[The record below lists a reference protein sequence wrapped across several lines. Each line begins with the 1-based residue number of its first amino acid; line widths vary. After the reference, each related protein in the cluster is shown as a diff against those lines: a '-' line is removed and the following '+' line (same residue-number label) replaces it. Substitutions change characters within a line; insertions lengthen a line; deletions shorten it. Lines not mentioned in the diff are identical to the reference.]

1 MHDLDRLWAA
11 VPFGE
16 ENAEGAGETWKRYDL
31 GARSSVQY
39 LLNQLAGKGRVKR
52 KPGPLP
58 NGGEVHLYYRV
69 SE

>member
-1 MHDLDRLWAA
+1 MHDLEQLCAA
-11 VPFGE
+11 IPVGE
-16 ENAEGAGETWKRYDL
+16 ENAEGASEIWKCYDL

-39 LLNQLAGKGRVKR
+39 LLNQLTGNGRIKR